1 MAPVYAIRA
10 AVESR
15 CAISGPRA
23 LLISPGRPAYSNH
36 GRTIHAYLELISL
49 NMRAWRP
56 EVAAWIHS
64 EDSADALG
72 KLLAIVPCSPSI
84 H

>member
-1 MAPVYAIRA
+1 METTYLNEA
-10 AVESR
+10 S
-15 CAISGPRA
+15 
-23 LLISPGRPAYSNH
+23 
-36 GRTIHAYLELISL
+36 IHAYLELIEL

-56 EVAAWIHS
+56 EVAEWLHS
-64 EDSADALG
+64 EAGADALG

>member
-1 MAPVYAIRA
+1 MEQETLDDA
-10 AVESR
+10 A
-15 CAISGPRA
+15 
-23 LLISPGRPAYSNH
+23 
-36 GRTIHAYLELISL
+36 IHAYLELIAL

-56 EVAAWIHS
+56 EVSKWLHSDESAATL
-64 EDSADALG
+64 E